1 MYYSFDIVQERMT
14 PLHHNTSSGGKISPY
29 NSQLFWL
36 CEDKTMKNT
45 QYTCDR
51 ETWCKHKNSPEVQF
65 DSK

>member
-1 MYYSFDIVQERMT
+1 MT
-14 PLHHNTSSGGKISPY
+14 PNTSDGEKISPD

-51 ETWCKHKNSPEVQF
+51 ETWCKHKNSLEVQF
-65 DSK
+65 DSQ